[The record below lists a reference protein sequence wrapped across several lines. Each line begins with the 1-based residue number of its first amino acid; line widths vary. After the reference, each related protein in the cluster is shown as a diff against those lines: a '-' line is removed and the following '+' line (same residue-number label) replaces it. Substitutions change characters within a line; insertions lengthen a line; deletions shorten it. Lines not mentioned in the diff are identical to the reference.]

1 MSAVVTHREVERKYA
16 VPPEFRLPDPRS
28 ITTIADIETQEP
40 IELDATYF
48 DTDDLALFR
57 WGITLRR
64 RLGGHDAGWHL
75 KIPVRAD
82 RFGVRDELHLP
93 DQATV
98 PAAFIDITAPLL
110 IGRTVQPLVTV
121 QTTRRPYRVTTS
133 DGAIELVDD
142 HVTVTRPGSQPT
154 TFREIEIELLDDT
167 AETHHAMAELGS
179 LLQAAGAQP
188 SSVSK
193 AARALGERTQQPPDV
208 VAYPMPRPDALAADA
223 LRAIISPDVIRF
235 LHADVDV
242 RRDADDAVHQLRVAA
257 RRLRSTLRTFA
268 PLFDPEW
275 AQGLQEDLA
284 WIAREMGTIR
294 DSEVLL
300 QRLVEHGASLP
311 VAERE
316 PVQAFVT
323 DFLGR
328 RRDTARSGAL
338 AALRSDRHEFLIE
351 DLVRAVREPRFAD
364 AAFQPSDA
372 AILPLV
378 SRSWRRLKRAMRA
391 VDDDPASWHR
401 ARIKAK
407 RARYAVE
414 ALVPMYGKSFRSLA
428 KLLAELTEELGLH
441 QDATVAQEQLADM
454 ARSAPSDI
462 AFGLGLLSAQE
473 VVAADLDRANV
484 RELWPR
490 VKRAAKAAG
499 L

>member
-1 MSAVVTHREVERKYA
+1 MTAVVTHREVERKFA
-16 VPPEFRLPDPRS
+16 VAPEFQLPNPAS
-28 ITTIADIETQEP
+28 IATIVHIETQQP
-40 IELDATYF
+40 IALDATYF

-57 WGITLRR
+57 WGITMRR

-98 PAAFIDITAPLL
+98 PAALVDITSPLL
-110 IGRTVQPLVTV
+110 IGRAVQPLVTV
-121 QTTRRPYRVTTS
+121 QTTRQPYRMSTA

-142 HVTVTRPGSQPT
+142 LVTVTKSDAEPT
-154 TFREIEIELLDDT
+154 KFREIEIELLDDT
-167 AETHHAMAELGS
+167 AATRHAMAELGA

-208 VAYPMPRPDALAADA
+208 VAYPMPEPTALAADA

-268 PLFDPEW
+268 PLFEADW
-275 AQGLQEDLA
+275 AQGLQDDLA

-300 QRLVEHGASLP
+300 LRLIEHSAMLP

-338 AALRSDRHEFLIE
+338 AALRSDRHDFLIE
-351 DLVRAVREPRFAD
+351 DLVRAVRETRFSD
-364 AAFQPSDA
+364 AAFEASDA
-372 AILPLV
+372 TLVPLV
-378 SRSWRRLKRAMRA
+378 ARSWRRLKRAMRA

-414 ALVPMYGKSFRSLA
+414 SLTPMYGKPYRALA
-428 KLLAELTEELGLH
+428 KLLAKLTEELGLH
-441 QDATVAQEQLADM
+441 QDATVAQDQLADM
-454 ARSAPSDI
+454 AQGAPSDV
-462 AFGLGLLSAQE
+462 AFGLGILSARE
-473 VVAADLDRANV
+473 VMAADLDRANV

-490 VKRAAKAAG
+490 VKRAAKEAG

>member
-1 MSAVVTHREVERKYA
+1 MSAVATHREVERKFA
-16 VPPEFRLPDPRS
+16 VPSQFQLPNLAS
-28 ITTIADIETQEP
+28 IATVTQIDEQEP

-57 WGITLRR
+57 WGITMRH

-75 KIPVRAD
+75 KIPARSD
-82 RFGVRDELHLP
+82 RFGVRDEHHLP
-93 DQATV
+93 DQGGV
-98 PAAFIDITAPLL
+98 PAAFIDITSPLL
-110 IGRTVQPLVTV
+110 MGRTVQPIVNV
-121 QTTRRPYRVTTS
+121 RTTRRPYRVATG

-142 HVTVTRPGSQPT
+142 LVTVTRSNAEPAM
-154 TFREIEIELLDDT
+154 FREIEIELIDDT
-167 AETHHAMAELGS
+167 VETNRAMTEMGV
-179 LLQAAGAQP
+179 LLQRAGAQP
-188 SSVSK
+188 SSMSK
-193 AARALGERTQQPPDV
+193 AAHALGERTQQPPDV
-208 VAYPMPRPDALAADA
+208 VAYPMPGRNALAADA
-223 LRAIISPDVIRF
+223 LRAIISPDVVRF

-268 PLFDPEW
+268 PLFDPQW

-300 QRLVEHGASLP
+300 QRLIEHSAALP
-311 VAERE
+311 AADRER
-316 PVQAFVT
+316 VRTYVT
-323 DFLGR
+323 EFLVR

-338 AALRSDRHEFLIE
+338 AALRSDRHDFLIE
-351 DLVRAVREPRFAD
+351 DLIRAVREPRFSD
-364 AAFQPSDA
+364 AAFQPSDVA
-372 AILPLV
+372 LVPLV
-378 SRSWRRLKRAMRA
+378 AASWRRLKRAMRA
-391 VDDDPASWHR
+391 VDEDPASWHR

-414 ALVPMYGKSFRSLA
+414 SLAPMYGKPFRAFA

-454 ARSAPSDI
+454 AQGATSDV
-462 AFGLGLLSAQE
+462 AFGLGLLSARE
-473 VVAADLDRANV
+473 VVAAGTDRANV
-484 RELWPR
+484 RSIWPR
-490 VKRAAKAAG
+490 VKRAAGDAG